1 MLLVVSTMR
10 SAPTKMAPVVID
22 MSGVAVGWPTKM
34 GDRAGCPPAPPR
46 ALARTQESWWTLP
59 PGLVRFFT
67 SITRVQIFYHSG
79 MLWALWAVS
88 SAVAGCTLGLPG
100 PGAHIDQFAELVRR
114 TVATHGNRTEIRT
127 RRHTWGNLPA
137 HDALDFFRLFVVVSA
152 MPPAPI
158 YVAAFSKP
166 NTLGLYDGNIKILNT
181 LTANQETWVVIHE
194 LLHWAGF
201 GTAGGPSAQTQQL
214 YRDEMENV
222 AGQIAFDQDGVH
234 WNKAQ
239 MPGTHRATGLA
250 GSAELMTPQ
259 VDTVPF
265 LAAATLNEL
274 RGAQVVGHRWCTA
287 SQPCSAGAQCTEID
301 RVLPRVCTESGA
313 DGDRQIVNANGGGGG
328 IYTLPDVSLNDGE
341 VTDDAALGIVLG
353 SLGGVALLAGVVW
366 AAYPRWRNSA
376 DSDVTSAAWLLAH

>member
-1 MLLVVSTMR
+1 
-10 SAPTKMAPVVID
+10 MAPVVTD
-22 MSGVAVGWPTKM
+22 MSGVAVGWSTKM

-46 ALARTQESWWTLP
+46 ALARTQESWWTLL
-59 PGLVRFFT
+59 PGLVRFFN
-67 SITRVQIFYHSG
+67 SITRVQIFYHDG

-88 SAVAGCTLGLPG
+88 SAVAGCTLRLPG

-127 RRHTWGNLPA
+127 RRHAWGNPPA

-158 YVAAFSKP
+158 YVGAAAFP
-166 NTLGLYDGNIKILNT
+166 NPQTLGLYDGNIKILNT

-201 GTAGGPSAQTQQL
+201 GNPNGPSAQTQQL
-214 YRDEMENV
+214 YLDEMENV
-222 AGQIAFDQDGVH
+222 AGPIAFDPDGVH
-234 WNKAQ
+234 WDTDQ

-265 LAAATLNEL
+265 LAAATLNE
-274 RGAQVVGHRWCTA
+274 RTGSQVGGHRWCTG
-287 SQPCSAGAQCTEID
+287 SQPCSGGAQCSEVD
-301 RVLPRVCTESGA
+301 PFLPRLCTQRTSG
-313 DGDRQIVNANGGGGG
+313 GGTVANTGGGGAVPV
-328 IYTLPDVSLNDGE
+328 PDIALNDGE

-366 AAYPRWRNSA
+366 VAYPRWRNSA